1 MPHSHLRGR
10 AGTMTA
16 VYPEGRQEIL
26 LNVPKYDFN
35 WQTVYEYRQPKTI
48 PAGSKLVWRF
58 SWDNSTQN
66 PANPDPTKPVRWG
79 AQTFEEMGI
88 GFVRFRYLYETT
100 DTQSRKT
107 AALDD

>member
-1 MPHSHLRGR
+1 
-10 AGTMTA
+10 MTA
-16 VYPEGRQEIL
+16 VYPDGREEIL

-48 PAGSKLVWRF
+48 AAGSKPVWRF

-79 AQTFEEMGI
+79 DQTFEEMGI
-88 GFVRFRYLYETT
+88 GFVRFRYLDETT
-100 DTQSRKT
+100 DKPRVSESQATQGGKT
-107 AALDD
+107 AALDH